1 MADFVPSTSR
11 GAPRLRRPV
20 TAAPVAVEV
29 EEPTVRE
36 SLVEEPSAAPVAPGM
51 SVAEM
56 ALASP
61 RSQALG
67 VGTPVLMIGGVHLG
81 LSGIVT
87 SVQSRA
93 TQTAVDA
100 IYTLILDDGNDGSTR
115 VFVKQSSLGRVWVR
129 SGESAA

>member
-1 MADFVPSTSR
+1 MDELVLSATR
-11 GAPRLRRPV
+11 GGPRLRRQA
-20 TAAPVAVEV
+20 TAPVAVAF
-29 EEPTVRE
+29 EEPAVPE
-36 SLVEEPSAAPVAPGM
+36 APPVETPSEAPAAPGM

-93 TQTAVDA
+93 TQNAVDA
-100 IYTLILDDGNDGSTR
+100 IYTLILDDGKDGSMR

-129 SGESAA
+129 SGE